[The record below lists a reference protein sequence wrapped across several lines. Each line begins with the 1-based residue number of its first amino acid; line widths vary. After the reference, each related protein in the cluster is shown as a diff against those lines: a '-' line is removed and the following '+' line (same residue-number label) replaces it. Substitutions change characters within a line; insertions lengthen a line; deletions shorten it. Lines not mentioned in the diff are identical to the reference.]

1 MKKIFAY
8 LLIAHLSILIFPEER
23 KEIRLDPIEIYLSTI
38 HNDLNFQNSLYKN
51 QCLARKYVNFLI
63 KQKVF
68 GDIKVRNFDLLEN
81 EEYWLVGLKIKKKNN
96 TELYECDEYD
106 SSRYAVSFLM
116 RKDNGEI
123 SHIVKY

>member
-38 HNDLNFQNSLYKN
+38 HNDLNFQNSLYKD

-106 SSRYAVSFLM
+106 SSRYAVTFLM
-116 RKDNGEI
+116 RKDNGKI

>member
-106 SSRYAVSFLM
+106 GSRYAVTFLM
-116 RKDNGEI
+116 RKDNGKI